1 MPRARHSNTASTL
14 RVTQMSTQPPPRHA
28 STSCKTRTFPWT
40 IRSPLRTCSGHSQA
54 SIVNADYCQDSRA
67 SEVKPQKANGSRHTR
82 CMATPIK
89 VTMVPFRGQVRVA
102 TRASKVN
109 SKKESMNAL
118 CCVNPHTGHLA
129 LLHGDD
135 LTEILRVPLEY
146 LMVTV
151 VQAKQCASSPNSA
164 CILHMQVETDQP
176 SSSFFVAISSLA
188 AADEWAL
195 LLSRCNVPVFGTL
208 PPTRPAAAEAN
219 QRIQE
224 NQPRNAMNGA
234 QQLVYWIT
242 EWFFHLVSN
251 KNSCHMCLKCKNKSC
266 RALAYQHLTGPGRSE
281 APDAEV
287 RQHPPS
293 KWRWRWDVAWMM
305 LWVSTINNRCTALW
319 KIKFFQIPLDRSVQR
334 NQNYGSE
341 FLRETCHTWLLIAAC
356 SRSVVEWLVHIILEV
371 R

>member
-1 MPRARHSNTASTL
+1 MPRALHSNTASTL
-14 RVTQMSTQPPPRHA
+14 RVTQMPTQPPPRHA
-28 STSCKTRTFPWT
+28 STCKTRTCQRT

-54 SIVNADYCQDSRA
+54 STVNSDYSCA
-67 SEVKPQKANGSRHTR
+67 GEVKLQRENGSQHTR
-82 CMATPIK
+82 CMATPVK

-146 LMVTV
+146 LVVTV
-151 VQAKQCASSPNSA
+151 VQAKLCVSSPKSA
-164 CILHMQVETDQP
+164 CILHVQVETNQP

-195 LLSRCNVPVFGTL
+195 LLSRCNVPIFGTS

-242 EWFFHLVSN
+242 E
-251 KNSCHMCLKCKNKSC
+251 
-266 RALAYQHLTGPGRSE
+266 
-281 APDAEV
+281 
-287 RQHPPS
+287 
-293 KWRWRWDVAWMM
+293 
-305 LWVSTINNRCTALW
+305 
-319 KIKFFQIPLDRSVQR
+319 
-334 NQNYGSE
+334 
-341 FLRETCHTWLLIAAC
+341 
-356 SRSVVEWLVHIILEV
+356 
-371 R
+371 